1 MAWWIWIG
9 AGALLAAL
17 ELIVGGELWLLLI
30 GLAAV
35 VVGLGAGVGLTA
47 LAPQLALFALLAVSV
62 FFLRRRLDTGP
73 AAAPSVGSESL
84 VGETGT
90 AATEILPNKP
100 GQAEFRGSRWP
111 ARAAAG
117 QAIEAGARVRVTR
130 MKGITLFVEAS

>member
-17 ELIVGGELWLLLI
+17 ELLVGGELWLLLI

-35 VVGLGAGVGLTA
+35 IVGLGAGVGLTA

-62 FFLRRRLDTGP
+62 FFVRRRLDVG

-84 VGETGT
+84 VGEIGT
-90 AATEILPNKP
+90 AATEILPGKP

-111 ARAAAG
+111 ARAATE
-117 QAIEAGARVRVTR
+117 QAIGAGAPVRVTR
-130 MKGITLFVEAS
+130 MQGITLFVEPS